1 MTQKTVH
8 SLITES
14 LEQGF
19 DEAFG
24 VARTASEREDRL
36 SGRIQQLERDLTDL
50 GNAYA
55 MDEVTPIQLEAM
67 RDELRQ
73 RDEVIARLR
82 EALAEQGIDTD
93 NL

>member
-24 VARTASEREDRL
+24 VARTASE
-36 SGRIQQLERDLTDL
+36 RIQQLERDLTDL